1 MNGSTPLSS
10 ASLSETAAPPGRPGW
25 TRRLGRALSRLDW
38 SAYGIVVA
46 MILIWLVFNVATAG
60 LFLSPRNLTYLAVQA
75 VILGIG
81 SCGMVLVMVAGHIDL
96 SVGSAVG
103 LTATVA
109 AYAQVAL
116 GWPGPPAVL
125 AAIGV
130 GLLIGIWQGGWV
142 AFAGIPAFIVTL
154 AGMTL
159 LRGLTYLLTNGQ
171 TYAPMTPDVGVIAGG
186 FIGSVPSAVLVVAA
200 IVGAIGVAIRRG
212 RAGGASRQ
220 HAVTAEIL
228 RSLPLLIILGIVL
241 YVAWAYRGIP
251 IAVLIFAVLAL
262 TLAFV
267 ATRTRFGRHLYAI
280 GGGREA
286 AILAGIDAAS
296 HTFALFV
303 GMGALYGLAGVVLAS
318 RLNGAP
324 PDPAL
329 GLELDCITAAIIG
342 GTSLMGGV
350 GTIQGAILGAILLTS
365 VSNGMDLM
373 GMSSYFQFVVKGLI
387 LLLAVL
393 LDMFLKR
400 RQVVS

>member
-1 MNGSTPLSS
+1 MNGPTQTPAPLLG
-10 ASLSETAAPPGRPGW
+10 ASPRLDHPGGI
-25 TRRLGRALSRLDW
+25 RRLGRALSRLDW

-46 MILIWLVFNVATAG
+46 MLVIWLVFNVATGG

-81 SCGMVLVMVAGHIDL
+81 ACGMVLVMVAGHIDL
-96 SVGSAVG
+96 SIGSAVG

-109 AYAQVAL
+109 AYTQVAL
-116 GWPGPPAVL
+116 GWPGPLAIVAAV
-125 AAIGV
+125 AVGV
-130 GLLIGIWQGGWV
+130 AIGIWQGGWV

-154 AGMTL
+154 AGLTL

-171 TYAPMTPDVGVIAGG
+171 TYAPMTADVGVIAGG
-186 FIGSVPSAVLVVAA
+186 FIGAAPSTVLVVAA
-200 IVGAIGVAIRRG
+200 I
-212 RAGGASRQ
+212 GGALLLAVRRSRSAEAPAA
-220 HAVTAEIL
+220 HAATMEIL
-228 RSLPLLIILGIVL
+228 RSLPVLIILAVIL
-241 YVAWAYRGIP
+241 YVAWTYRGIP

-262 TLAFV
+262 SLAFV

-286 AILAGIDAAS
+286 AILAGINTAS
-296 HTFALFV
+296 HTFVLFV

-365 VSNGMDLM
+365 VSNGMDLI

-400 RQVVS
+400 RQVAA

>member
-1 MNGSTPLSS
+1 MNGSPPISS
-10 ASLSETAAPPGRPGW
+10 TSPSGATSQPGRPGGA
-25 TRRLGRALSRLDW
+25 RRIGRALSRLDW

-46 MILIWLVFNVATAG
+46 MLVIWLVFNVATAG
-60 LFLSPRNLTYLAVQA
+60 LFLSPRNLTYLAVQT

-81 SCGMVLVMVAGHIDL
+81 ACGMVLVMVAGHIDL
-96 SVGSAVG
+96 SIGSAVG

-116 GWPGPPAVL
+116 GWPGPLAIL

-130 GLLIGIWQGGWV
+130 GVAIGIWQGSWV

-154 AGMTL
+154 AGLTL
-159 LRGLTYLLTNGQ
+159 FRGLTYLLTNGQ
-171 TYAPMTPDVGVIAGG
+171 TYAPMTPDVGAIAGG
-186 FIGSVPSAVLVVAA
+186 FIGAVPSAVLVIAA
-200 IVGAIGVAIRRG
+200 IIGAIALAMRRG
-212 RAGGASRQ
+212 RAAGAPRE
-220 HAVTAEIL
+220 HAVTTEVL
-228 RSLPLLIILGIVL
+228 RSLPVLIILGIVL

-251 IAVLIFAVLAL
+251 IAVLIFAILALAL
-262 TLAFV
+262 TFV

-286 AILAGIDAAS
+286 AIIAGINTAA

-365 VSNGMDLM
+365 VSNGMDLI
-373 GMSSYFQFVVKGLI
+373 GMSSYLQFVVKGLI

-393 LDMFLKR
+393 LDLFLKR
-400 RQVVS
+400 RQVAS

>member
-1 MNGSTPLSS
+1 MNGSTQSSS
-10 ASLSETAAPPGRPGW
+10 ASLSETAAPTGRPGW

-116 GWPGPPAVL
+116 GWPGPPAIL

-200 IVGAIGVAIRRG
+200 IVGAIAVAIRRG
-212 RAGGASRQ
+212 RAGGAPRQ